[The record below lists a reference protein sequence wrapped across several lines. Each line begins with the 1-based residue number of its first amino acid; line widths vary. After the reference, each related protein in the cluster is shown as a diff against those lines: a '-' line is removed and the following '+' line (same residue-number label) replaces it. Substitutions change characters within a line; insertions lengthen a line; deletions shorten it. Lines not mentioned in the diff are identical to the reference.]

1 MRRLGV
7 VAVVIGITLLAAPT
21 RSRAQPTHG
30 RPLVYELALTGP
42 IDPLLAR
49 YTDRAI
55 AKARHDAAAAVLV
68 RLDTPGGLDSSML
81 ADKLP
86 AMCGRE
92 TFAMAV
98 SRTSMNVAMVTTSA
112 TTQGL

>member
-1 MRRLGV
+1 
-7 VAVVIGITLLAAPT
+7 
-21 RSRAQPTHG
+21 
-30 RPLVYELALTGP
+30 
-42 IDPLLAR
+42 
-49 YTDRAI
+49 
-55 AKARHDAAAAVLV
+55 
-68 RLDTPGGLDSSML
+68 ML